1 MIGITGYKQAEA
13 TSFSE
18 LPKLQPGGYVV
29 KILNVKVEPT
39 DWGSRLAIQLD
50 IAEGEFKGFFDKL
63 YKATPDEWE
72 NKKWKGS
79 MRLSI
84 PHNTG
89 DETKFK
95 KSLGYFKSQIQA
107 FENSN
112 ANLHIDCERDWDEN
126 VLKGKLVG
134 ALFNEKEWEMN
145 GNTGWFTQCKRFV
158 PVNDIRSGNFTIPK
172 REELKN
178 KPSTASNDSFDPN
191 ANLSDFVEINA
202 GNDTVLF

>member
-39 DWGSRLAIQLD
+39 DWGSRLAIQFD

-134 ALFNEKEWEMN
+134 ALFNEKEWEKD
-145 GNTGWFTQCKRFV
+145 GKTGWFTQCKRFV
-158 PVNDIRSGNFTIPK
+158 SANDIRSGNFTIPK

-178 KPSTASNDSFDPN
+178 KPSTASNDNFDPN

-202 GNDTVLF
+202 GDDTVSF

>member
-39 DWGSRLAIQLD
+39 DWGSRLAIQFD

-145 GNTGWFTQCKRFV
+145 GNTGLFTQCKRFV

-202 GNDTVLF
+202 GNDTVPF

>member
-29 KILNVKVEPT
+29 KILNIKVEPT
-39 DWGSRLAIQLD
+39 DWGSRLAIQFD

-84 PHNTG
+84 PHDTG
-89 DETKFK
+89 DEL
-95 KSLGYFKSQIQA
+95 SLI
-107 FENSN
+107 
-112 ANLHIDCERDWDEN
+112 HI
-126 VLKGKLVG
+126 
-134 ALFNEKEWEMN
+134 
-145 GNTGWFTQCKRFV
+145 
-158 PVNDIRSGNFTIPK
+158 
-172 REELKN
+172 
-178 KPSTASNDSFDPN
+178 
-191 ANLSDFVEINA
+191 
-202 GNDTVLF
+202 

>member
-39 DWGSRLAIQLD
+39 DWGSRLAIQFD
-50 IAEGEFKGFFDKL
+50 IAEGEFKDFFDKL

-202 GNDTVLF
+202 GNDTVPF

>member
-13 TSFSE
+13 TSFSG

-29 KILNVKVEPT
+29 KILNIKVEPT
-39 DWGSRLAIQLD
+39 DWGSRLAIQFD

-126 VLKGKLVG
+126 VLKGKVVG
-134 ALFNEKEWEMN
+134 ALFNEKEWEKD
-145 GNTGWFTQCKRFV
+145 GKTGWFTQCKRFV
-158 PVNDIRSGNFTIPK
+158 PANDTRSGNFTIPK

-202 GNDTVLF
+202 GDDTVPF

>member
-18 LPKLQPGGYVV
+18 LPKLQPGGYVL
-29 KILNVKVEPT
+29 KILNIKVEPT
-39 DWGSRLAIQLD
+39 DWGSRLAIQFD

-134 ALFNEKEWEMN
+134 ALFNEKEWEKD
-145 GNTGWFTQCKRFV
+145 GKTGWFTQCKRFV
-158 PVNDIRSGNFTIPK
+158 SANDIRSGNFTIPK

-178 KPSTASNDSFDPN
+178 KPSTASNDNFDPN

-202 GNDTVLF
+202 DNDTVPF

>member
-1 MIGITGYKQAEA
+1 MIGITGYKQAET

-39 DWGSRLAIQLD
+39 DWGSRLAIQFD

-72 NKKWKGS
+72 NKKWKGL

-202 GNDTVLF
+202 GNDTVPF

>member
-29 KILNVKVEPT
+29 KILNIKVEPT
-39 DWGSRLAIQLD
+39 DWGSRLAIQFD

-72 NKKWKGS
+72 DKKWKGS

-89 DETKFK
+89 DDTKFK

-134 ALFNEKEWEMN
+134 ALFNEKEWEKD
-145 GNTGWFTQCKRFV
+145 GKTGWFTQCKRFV
-158 PVNDIRSGNFTIPK
+158 SANDIRSGNFTIPK

-178 KPSTASNDSFDPN
+178 KPSTASNDNFDPN

-202 GNDTVLF
+202 GDDTVPF

>member
-18 LPKLQPGGYVV
+18 LPKLQPGGYVL
-29 KILNVKVEPT
+29 KILNIKVEPT
-39 DWGSRLAIQLD
+39 DWGSRLAIQFD

-134 ALFNEKEWEMN
+134 DLFNEKEWEKD
-145 GNTGWFTQCKRFV
+145 GKTGWFTQCKRFV
-158 PVNDIRSGNFTIPK
+158 SANDIRSGNFTIPK

-178 KPSTASNDSFDPN
+178 KPSTASNDNFDPN

-202 GNDTVLF
+202 GDDTVPF

>member
-18 LPKLQPGGYVV
+18 LPKLQPGGYVL

-39 DWGSRLAIQLD
+39 DWGSRLAIQFD

-126 VLKGKLVG
+126 VLKGKFVG
-134 ALFNEKEWEMN
+134 ALFNEKEWEKD

-158 PVNDIRSGNFTIPK
+158 PANDIRSGNFTIPK
-172 REELKN
+172 REKLKN

-191 ANLSDFVEINA
+191 ANLSDFVEINVGDDA
-202 GNDTVLF
+202 VPF

>member
-39 DWGSRLAIQLD
+39 DWRSRLAIQFD

-202 GNDTVLF
+202 GNDTVPF

>member
-39 DWGSRLAIQLD
+39 DWGSRLAIQFD

-89 DETKFK
+89 DDTKFK

-134 ALFNEKEWEMN
+134 ALFNEKEWEKD
-145 GNTGWFTQCKRFV
+145 GKTGWFTQCKRFV
-158 PVNDIRSGNFTIPK
+158 SANDIRSGNFTIPK

-178 KPSTASNDSFDPN
+178 KPSTASNDNFDPN

-202 GNDTVLF
+202 GDDTVPF

>member
-39 DWGSRLAIQLD
+39 DWGSRLAIQFD

-145 GNTGWFTQCKRFV
+145 GDTGWFTQCKRFV

-202 GNDTVLF
+202 GNDTVPF

>member
-39 DWGSRLAIQLD
+39 DWGSRLAIQFD

-134 ALFNEKEWEMN
+134 ALFNEKEWEKD
-145 GNTGWFTQCKRFV
+145 GKTGWFTQCKRFV
-158 PVNDIRSGNFTIPK
+158 SANDIRSGNFTIPK

-178 KPSTASNDSFDPN
+178 KPSTASNDNFDPN

-202 GNDTVLF
+202 GDGTVPF

>member
-18 LPKLQPGGYVV
+18 LPKLQPGGYVL
-29 KILNVKVEPT
+29 KILNIKVEPT
-39 DWGSRLAIQLD
+39 DWGSRLAIQFD

-134 ALFNEKEWEMN
+134 VLFNEKEWEKD
-145 GNTGWFTQCKRFV
+145 GKTGWFTQCKRFV
-158 PVNDIRSGNFTIPK
+158 SANDIRSGNFTIPK

-202 GNDTVLF
+202 GDDTVPF

>member
-29 KILNVKVEPT
+29 KILNIKVEPT
-39 DWGSRLAIQLD
+39 DWGSRLAIQFD

-89 DETKFK
+89 DDTKFK

-134 ALFNEKEWEMN
+134 ALFNEKEWEKD
-145 GNTGWFTQCKRFV
+145 GKTGWFTQCKRFV
-158 PVNDIRSGNFTIPK
+158 SANDIRSGNFTIPK

-178 KPSTASNDSFDPN
+178 KPSTASNDNFDPN

-202 GNDTVLF
+202 GDDTVLF

>member
-1 MIGITGYKQAEA
+1 
-13 TSFSE
+13 
-18 LPKLQPGGYVV
+18 
-29 KILNVKVEPT
+29 
-39 DWGSRLAIQLD
+39 
-50 IAEGEFKGFFDKL
+50 
-63 YKATPDEWE
+63 
-72 NKKWKGS
+72 

-89 DETKFK
+89 DDTKFK

-134 ALFNEKEWEMN
+134 ALFNEKEWEKD

-158 PVNDIRSGNFTIPK
+158 PANDIRSGNFTIPK

-202 GNDTVLF
+202 DNGDVPF

>member
-18 LPKLQPGGYVV
+18 LPKFQPGGYVL

-39 DWGSRLAIQLD
+39 DWGSRLAIQFD

-202 GNDTVLF
+202 GNDTVPF

>member
-39 DWGSRLAIQLD
+39 DWGSRLAIQFD

-158 PVNDIRSGNFTIPK
+158 SVNDIRSGNFTIPK

-202 GNDTVLF
+202 GNDTVPF

>member
-29 KILNVKVEPT
+29 KILNVKVEST
-39 DWGSRLAIQLD
+39 DWGSRLAIQFD

-84 PHNTG
+84 PHDTG

-134 ALFNEKEWEMN
+134 ALFNEKEWEKD
-145 GNTGWFTQCKRFV
+145 GKTGWFTQCKRFV
-158 PVNDIRSGNFTIPK
+158 PANDIRIGNFTIPK

-202 GNDTVLF
+202 GDDAVPF

>member
-39 DWGSRLAIQLD
+39 DWGSRLAIRFD

-202 GNDTVLF
+202 GNDTVPF

>member
-39 DWGSRLAIQLD
+39 DWGSRLAIQFD

-191 ANLSDFVEINA
+191 ANLSDFVEINVGDDA
-202 GNDTVLF
+202 VPF

>member
-39 DWGSRLAIQLD
+39 DWGSRLAIQFD

-202 GNDTVLF
+202 GDDAVPF

>member
-18 LPKLQPGGYVV
+18 LPKLQPGGYVL
-29 KILNVKVEPT
+29 KILNIKVEPT
-39 DWGSRLAIQLD
+39 DWGSRLAIQFD

-134 ALFNEKEWEMN
+134 ALFNEKEWEKD
-145 GNTGWFTQCKRFV
+145 GKTGWFTQCKRFV
-158 PVNDIRSGNFTIPK
+158 SANDIRSGNFTIPK

-178 KPSTASNDSFDPN
+178 KPSTASNDNFDPN

-202 GNDTVLF
+202 GDDTVPF

>member
-29 KILNVKVEPT
+29 KILNVKVEST
-39 DWGSRLAIQLD
+39 DWGSRLAIQFD

-202 GNDTVLF
+202 GNDTVPF

>member
-39 DWGSRLAIQLD
+39 DWGSRLAIQFD

-84 PHNTG
+84 PHSTG

-202 GNDTVLF
+202 GNDTVPF

>member
-39 DWGSRLAIQLD
+39 DWGSRLAIQFD

-126 VLKGKLVG
+126 ALKGKLVG

-202 GNDTVLF
+202 GNDTVPF

>member
-39 DWGSRLAIQLD
+39 DWGSRLAIQFD

-202 GNDTVLF
+202 GNDTVPF

>member
-39 DWGSRLAIQLD
+39 DWGSRLAIQFD

-134 ALFNEKEWEMN
+134 ALFNEKEWEKD
-145 GNTGWFTQCKRFV
+145 GKTGWFTQCKRLV
-158 PVNDIRSGNFTIPK
+158 PANDIRSGNFTIPK

-202 GNDTVLF
+202 GNDAVPF

>member
-18 LPKLQPGGYVV
+18 LPKLQPGGYVL
-29 KILNVKVEPT
+29 KILNIKVEPT
-39 DWGSRLAIQLD
+39 DWGSRLAIQFD

-134 ALFNEKEWEMN
+134 ALFNEKEWEKD
-145 GNTGWFTQCKRFV
+145 GKTGWFTQCKRFV
-158 PVNDIRSGNFTIPK
+158 SANDIRSGNFTIPK

-178 KPSTASNDSFDPN
+178 KPSTASNDNFDPN

-202 GNDTVLF
+202 GDGTVPF

>member
-39 DWGSRLAIQLD
+39 DWGSRLAIQFD

-145 GNTGWFTQCKRFV
+145 GNTGWFTQCKRFI

-202 GNDTVLF
+202 GNDTVPF

>member
-39 DWGSRLAIQLD
+39 DWGSRLAIQFD

-134 ALFNEKEWEMN
+134 ALFNEKEWEKD
-145 GNTGWFTQCKRFV
+145 GKTGWFTQCKRFV
-158 PVNDIRSGNFTIPK
+158 SANDIRSGNFTIPK

-178 KPSTASNDSFDPN
+178 KPSTASNDNFDPN

-202 GNDTVLF
+202 GDDTVPF

>member
-18 LPKLQPGGYVV
+18 LPKLQPGGYVL

-39 DWGSRLAIQLD
+39 DWGSRLAIQFD

-89 DETKFK
+89 DDTKFK

-134 ALFNEKEWEMN
+134 ALFNEKEWEKD
-145 GNTGWFTQCKRFV
+145 GKTGWFTQCKRFV

-178 KPSTASNDSFDPN
+178 KPSTASDDSFDPN

-202 GNDTVLF
+202 GNDTVPF

>member
-18 LPKLQPGGYVV
+18 FPKLQPGGYVV

-39 DWGSRLAIQLD
+39 DWGSRLAIQFD

-202 GNDTVLF
+202 GNDTVPF

>member
-18 LPKLQPGGYVV
+18 LPKLQPGGYVL

-39 DWGSRLAIQLD
+39 DWGSRLAIQFD

-126 VLKGKLVG
+126 VLKDKLVG

-202 GNDTVLF
+202 GNDTVPF

>member
-29 KILNVKVEPT
+29 KILNIKVEPT
-39 DWGSRLAIQLD
+39 DWGSRLAIQFD

-79 MRLSI
+79 MRLNI

-134 ALFNEKEWEMN
+134 ALFNEKEWEKD
-145 GNTGWFTQCKRFV
+145 GNTGWITQCKSIV
-158 PVNDIRSGNFTIPK
+158 PANDIRSGYFTIPK
-172 REELKN
+172 RDELKN

-191 ANLSDFVEINA
+191 ANLSDFVEINVGDDA
-202 GNDTVLF
+202 VPF

>member
-29 KILNVKVEPT
+29 KILNVKVEFT
-39 DWGSRLAIQLD
+39 DWGSRLAIQFD
-50 IAEGEFKGFFDKL
+50 IAEGKFKGFFDKL

-89 DETKFK
+89 DDTKFK

-134 ALFNEKEWEMN
+134 ALFNEKKWEKD
-145 GNTGWFTQCKRFV
+145 GKTGWFTQCKRFV
-158 PVNDIRSGNFTIPK
+158 SANDIRSGNFTIPK

-178 KPSTASNDSFDPN
+178 KPSTASNDNFDPN

-202 GNDTVLF
+202 GDDTVPF